1 MQLKLRCYITLKKV
15 ESLRQFLMDLLKK
28 YQLNTC
34 WEKNNMKKMVMVL
47 MMVFTMVAGMV
58 AYEPNK
64 ELFKVYHNAIER
76 CYTISYYEEVE
87 PQDSFNGK
95 RRIIVLNTD
104 NIKNDAYFHYDCLD
118 SYRKAC
124 LVTLGLYTNDRVRY
138 DTKCSD
144 EQIAKV
150 KEYKNR
156 AINEVPF
163 VTEENFETI
172 TEKQYVRKFTKYLK
186 NIKKQ
191 NKNK

>member
-1 MQLKLRCYITLKKV
+1 
-15 ESLRQFLMDLLKK
+15 
-28 YQLNTC
+28 
-34 WEKNNMKKMVMVL
+34 MKKMVMVL
-47 MMVFTMVAGMV
+47 MMVFTMVAGMF

-64 ELFKVYHNAIER
+64 ELFKVYHN
-76 CYTISYYEEVE
+76 TISYYEEVE

-95 RRIIVLNTD
+95 RYIIVLNTD
-104 NIKNDAYFHYDCLD
+104 NIKNEAYFHYDRLD
-118 SYRKAC
+118 AYRTSC

-138 DTKCSD
+138 DAKCSD

-163 VTEENFETI
+163 ITEENFDTI

-186 NIKKQ
+186 KIKKQ
-191 NKNK
+191 NKNKK

>member
-1 MQLKLRCYITLKKV
+1 
-15 ESLRQFLMDLLKK
+15 
-28 YQLNTC
+28 
-34 WEKNNMKKMVMVL
+34 MKKMVMVL
-47 MMVFTMVAGMV
+47 MMVFTMVAGMF

-64 ELFKVYHNAIER
+64 ELFKVRYNAFER

-95 RRIIVLNTD
+95 RYITVLNTN
-104 NIKNDAYFHYDCLD
+104 NIKNDACFHYYLLD
-118 SYRKAC
+118 AHRKAC

-150 KEYKNR
+150 KKYKNI
-156 AINEVPF
+156 AINEIPF

-172 TEKQYVRKFTKYLK
+172 TEKQYVRKFTKYMK
-186 NIKKQ
+186 KIKKQ

>member
-1 MQLKLRCYITLKKV
+1 
-15 ESLRQFLMDLLKK
+15 
-28 YQLNTC
+28 
-34 WEKNNMKKMVMVL
+34 MKKMFMIF
-47 MMVFTMVAGMV
+47 MAFTMMTGLF
-58 AYEPNK
+58 AYEPKK
-64 ELFKVYHNAIER
+64 ELFKVYHNTIKR

-95 RRIIVLNTD
+95 RYITVLNTD
-104 NIKNDAYFHYDCLD
+104 NIKNEAYFHYDRLD
-118 SYRKAC
+118 DYRTLC
-124 LVTLGLYTNDRVRY
+124 LVILGLHTNDRVRY
-138 DTKCSD
+138 NAKCSD

-163 VTEENFETI
+163 ITEENFDTI

-186 NIKKQ
+186 KIKKQ

>member
-1 MQLKLRCYITLKKV
+1 
-15 ESLRQFLMDLLKK
+15 
-28 YQLNTC
+28 
-34 WEKNNMKKMVMVL
+34 MVL
-47 MMVFTMVAGMV
+47 MMVFTMVAGMF

-64 ELFKVYHNAIER
+64 ELFKVYYNTIER

-104 NIKNDAYFHYDCLD
+104 NIKNDAYFHYDLLD
-118 SYRKAC
+118 AYRKAC
-124 LVTLGLYTNDRVRY
+124 LVTLGLHTNDRVRY
-138 DTKCSD
+138 DAKCSD

-150 KEYKNR
+150 KEYKNL

-163 VTEENFETI
+163 ITEENFDTI

-186 NIKKQ
+186 KIKKQ